1 MIKKISYLKNR
12 YSPKGSFAANVLT
25 LMTGTIIAQA
35 IPIAISPILTRIY
48 KPEDFGIFALYMS
61 LASIISVIA
70 TGQYEIAV
78 MLPEKDEDAFNLVA
92 LSVIIAFCVSSI
104 TLFALWILNSQ
115 IISYIGNS
123 EISQWLYF
131 IPLTI
136 LLTGIYN
143 PLNYWINRKKQYK
156 RLAINRVSQ
165 STASA
170 ATNLGMGLNG
180 FGASGLIVG
189 GIAGQS
195 IGTAA
200 LGWYAWREDK
210 QKIKLIKKN
219 KVIEN
224 AKKYQDFPKFNAIQ
238 AFFDSFRLNGIVFL
252 TTNFFNLTILGYY
265 SFAIRILQAPL
276 SIIGSSVSQ
285 VFYQNAANAH
295 NSKKDIWIIVK
306 RTIIKLGIITLPIFL
321 IGEFFATDL
330 ISIIFGN
337 TWREV
342 GIYIKILLPWVLI
355 NFISSPIST
364 IPLILNK
371 QKQFLYVG
379 LGYNILI
386 PGIFILSTLFSNDII
401 NIFWAISIT
410 GSLYLLGIILWIR
423 KISIESGE
431 GFTNVDNR

>member
-265 SFAIRILQAPL
+265 SFAIRILQ
-276 SIIGSSVSQ
+276 
-285 VFYQNAANAH
+285 
-295 NSKKDIWIIVK
+295 
-306 RTIIKLGIITLPIFL
+306 
-321 IGEFFATDL
+321 
-330 ISIIFGN
+330 
-337 TWREV
+337 
-342 GIYIKILLPWVLI
+342 
-355 NFISSPIST
+355 SPS
-364 IPLILNK
+364 
-371 QKQFLYVG
+371 
-379 LGYNILI
+379 
-386 PGIFILSTLFSNDII
+386 
-401 NIFWAISIT
+401 
-410 GSLYLLGIILWIR
+410 
-423 KISIESGE
+423 
-431 GFTNVDNR
+431 